1 MFFHIPSSNPSES
14 LLAVLCSLKKKK
26 KDTKTIQKQNQ
37 KTHKIFLEIKPKR
50 TDIDSTQNVTM
61 NIETKMKPKFNL
73 KACLI

>member
-1 MFFHIPSSNPSES
+1 MFVHISSSNPSES
-14 LLAVLCSLKKKK
+14 LLAVLCSLKK

>member
-1 MFFHIPSSNPSES
+1 M
-14 LLAVLCSLKKKK
+14 
-26 KDTKTIQKQNQ
+26 IQKQNQ

>member
-14 LLAVLCSLKKKK
+14 LLAVLCSLKKK